1 MNSLLFARV
10 QQANTT
16 MSSSSD
22 TTLLFTEEYN
32 EKLKAM
38 DTAMNISE
46 IAVYEAMNDFNAHVK
61 AFVEKKLAEKKA
73 SNDAN

>member
-1 MNSLLFARV
+1 
-10 QQANTT
+10 

-38 DTAMNISE
+38 DAAMNISE
-46 IAVYEAMNDFNAHVK
+46 FAVYEAMNDFNEHVK

-73 SNDAN
+73 SNDTN

>member
-1 MNSLLFARV
+1 
-10 QQANTT
+10 

-38 DTAMNISE
+38 DAAMNISE
-46 IAVYEAMNDFNAHVK
+46 FAVYEAMNDFNEHVK
-61 AFVEKKLAEKKA
+61 AFVEKKLAEKKLAEKKLAEKKA

>member
-1 MNSLLFARV
+1 M
-10 QQANTT
+10 

-22 TTLLFTEEYN
+22 TAYTTLLFTEEYN

-38 DTAMNISE
+38 DAAMNISE
-46 IAVYEAMNDFNAHVK
+46 IAVFEAMNDFNAHVK
-61 AFVEKKLAEKKA
+61 EFVEKKLAEKKA

>member
-1 MNSLLFARV
+1 
-10 QQANTT
+10 

-38 DTAMNISE
+38 DAAMNISE

-73 SNDAN
+73 SNDTN